1 MIDSCSFERSFSP
14 SPPLPP
20 FFLSF
25 LFFFFLFEDKSA
37 KRRMDRMNNCFIR
50 NSDNPARVILFVNDV
65 RRIDDLLAS
74 KSCGTGIKRIIYFR
88 NCSGRYFSKKNS
100 SLYIIYLSLSSLRF
114 HWADCMCPNN
124 PSMIELLHIY
134 RGLQFKAI
142 NTFRANNGNLEKSVR
157 SVETK
162 KRIELVSSLLTREIA
177 LFAIFTRKPVCFRT
191 IGF

>member
-1 MIDSCSFERSFSP
+1 
-14 SPPLPP
+14 
-20 FFLSF
+20 
-25 LFFFFLFEDKSA
+25 
-37 KRRMDRMNNCFIR
+37 MNNCFIR

-100 SLYIIYLSLSSLRF
+100 SLYLSLSLSYLRF

-162 KRIELVSSLLTREIA
+162 KRIELVFKFIDKGNRVVRNFYAETCLFSDNWLLARDMT
-177 LFAIFTRKPVCFRT
+177 LLPN
-191 IGF
+191 

>member
-1 MIDSCSFERSFSP
+1 
-14 SPPLPP
+14 
-20 FFLSF
+20 
-25 LFFFFLFEDKSA
+25 
-37 KRRMDRMNNCFIR
+37 MNNCFIR

-100 SLYIIYLSLSSLRF
+100 SLYLSLSLSYLRF

-142 NTFRANNGNLEKSVR
+142 NTFRANDGNLEKSVR

-162 KRIELVSSLLTREIA
+162 KRIELVFKFIDKGNRVVRNFYAETCLSVFGQLAFIPARA
-177 LFAIFTRKPVCFRT
+177 ARDMT
-191 IGF
+191 ILPN